1 MQILCNCNNAF
12 STLISK
18 IFFGQNQCNIC
29 HLSFRHENSNIRS
42 SRENKISGSH
52 FVRISIMD
60 PQFLYYAYKEQ
71 GNDDDNEER
80 FSTRREREHL
90 YEFSLCSREHKHD
103 KQPQF
108 NSKFLLSE
116 LLDRDPKNPFEVFI
130 CSSHLLQMFPFSLL
144 DIFSTS
150 L

>member
-12 STLISK
+12 STLKISK
-18 IFFGQNQCNIC
+18 ISLVKSNAILGHFK
-29 HLSFRHENSNIRS
+29 HENSNIRS

-80 FSTRREREHL
+80 FSTKRESICMN
-90 YEFSLCSREHKHD
+90 FSLCSREHKHD

-116 LLDRDPKNPFEVFI
+116 LLDGDPKNPFEVFI
-130 CSSHLLQMFPFSLL
+130 CSSHLLQMFPFSVL

>member
-1 MQILCNCNNAF
+1 MQIFCNCNNAF
-12 STLISK
+12 STLEISK
-18 IFFGQNQCNIC
+18 IFFGQNQCNFG
-29 HLSFRHENSNIRS
+29 HFKHENSNIRS

-71 GNDDDNEER
+71 GNDDDDNEER
-80 FSTRREREHL
+80 FSTRREHL

-116 LLDRDPKNPFEVFI
+116 LLDGDPKNPFEVFI